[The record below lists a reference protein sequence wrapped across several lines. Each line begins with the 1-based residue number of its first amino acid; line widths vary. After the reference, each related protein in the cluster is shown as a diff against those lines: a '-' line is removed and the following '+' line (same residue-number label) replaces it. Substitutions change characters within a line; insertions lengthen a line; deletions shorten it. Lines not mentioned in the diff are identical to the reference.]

1 MARAKAAKPPAARQA
16 ASGRGGIVAFGVVA
30 SAIVAAA
37 VLAFWPQAATAPE
50 PQRKRTPASLK
61 PQPRP
66 QAVGG
71 EYVDAFA
78 LRALP
83 TLRRF
88 IFSHYADFASSQ
100 LTFRDLKV
108 CCGLSPPYPTLPHP
122 TPPYPTLPHRFCPS
136 HSALPFFVALPSFF
150 CSHAQAS
157 SAAAHFQAPLR
168 VTCDSRGRSIW
179 PRSSECRTRRSRGM
193 SSQRSLRTRWTG
205 SRIRA
210 KRVRWQ
216 GTSALKSSCS
226 PKSNTRHQD
235 NST

>member
-1 MARAKAAKPPAARQA
+1 VEGFLLVLLCRIQEASFREKSNKTYPNFMARAKAAKPPAARQA

-100 LTFRDLKV
+100 LTFRDLK
-108 CCGLSPPYPTLPHP
+108 
-122 TPPYPTLPHRFCPS
+122 
-136 HSALPFFVALPSFF
+136 
-150 CSHAQAS
+150 
-157 SAAAHFQAPLR
+157 
-168 VTCDSRGRSIW
+168 
-179 PRSSECRTRRSRGM
+179 
-193 SSQRSLRTRWTG
+193 
-205 SRIRA
+205 
-210 KRVRWQ
+210 
-216 GTSALKSSCS
+216 
-226 PKSNTRHQD
+226 
-235 NST
+235 